1 MRTLDSAILRRLMKH
16 SVNRLPLG
24 RLCASL
30 HNVLSDVAVSGPDPR
45 VTGLSADSR
54 STRPGDLFIAAPGVR
69 HDGLAHVKE
78 ALSRGATAVL
88 AARRPELPEDI
99 GFVGVPDVPLAKS
112 IVADTFFGHPSG
124 RLKVVG
130 ITGTNGKTTVASILR
145 SMLTMDGLGNGMVGT
160 LGAWVDGRHQALV
173 NTTPDAI
180 EVHRLLAEMVDE
192 NLTAAVME
200 VSSHAL
206 MQHRVHGVDFD
217 VGVFTNLSQD
227 HLDYHGDMASYGNAK
242 ARLFDGLGDQA
253 TAVLNADDD
262 LSPMLAERTAASVV
276 RFGFAEDAHIRAKI
290 DRLDAEG
297 SAFRLVR
304 ESRNEERRLV
314 LPIDMRMVGRHNVS
328 NALAAAGAA
337 CALGVSAA
345 AIRTGLASM
354 APVSGRLE
362 AVECGQDFRVFVD
375 YAHTPDALEKVLAQ
389 LRPLTKGRLAV
400 VFGCGGDRDTGKRPQ
415 MGAAAARWA
424 DDVYVTSD
432 NPRSES
438 PEQIVD
444 EIIAGIPEGA
454 ECTLNALVDRREAIS
469 QACAAARGGDVVL
482 VAGKG
487 HETTQVIGDQ
497 VLDFDDCQI
506 TRETLWSL

>member
-1 MRTLDSAILRRLMKH
+1 MKH

-30 HNVLSDVAVSGPDPR
+30 QNVLSDVAVTGPDPQIS
-45 VTGLSADSR
+45 GLSSDSR
-54 STRPGDLFIAAPGVR
+54 STVPGDLFIAAPGAKD
-69 HDGLAHVKE
+69 DGLAYVSE
-78 ALSRGATAVL
+78 ALSRGARAVL
-88 AARRPELPEDI
+88 ASRRPELPADI

-130 ITGTNGKTTVASILR
+130 ITGTNGKTTVASMLR

-160 LGAWVDGRHQALV
+160 LGAWIDGSHQALV

-180 EVHRLLAEMVDE
+180 EVHRLLAQMVDE
-192 NLTAAVME
+192 NLTVAVME

-242 ARLFDGLGDQA
+242 ARLFEALDNQA
-253 TAVLNADDD
+253 TAVLNVEDA
-262 LSPMLAERTAASVV
+262 LSPMLAERTAASIVH
-276 RFGFAEDAHIRAKI
+276 FGFGEGAQIRAI
-290 DRLDAEG
+290 MDRLDAEG
-297 SAFRLVR
+297 SAFRLVC
-304 ESRNEERRLV
+304 ETQKGERDLV
-314 LPIDMRMVGRHNVS
+314 LPIDTRMVGRHNVS

-337 CALGVSAA
+337 LALGVSAA

-354 APVSGRLE
+354 ASVSGRLE
-362 AVECGQDFRVFVD
+362 PVECGQDFRVFVD
-375 YAHTPDALEKVLAQ
+375 YAHTPDALDKVLAQ

-438 PEQIVD
+438 PAHIVD
-444 EIIAGIPEGA
+444 EIIAGISTEA
-454 ECTLNALVDRREAIS
+454 ECTLRTLVDRREAIA